1 MSNTIRDGV
10 RYFGCCLCD
19 NIFEGYGNNPDPVKD
34 KRWKLIEGE
43 DFKEDDEC
51 CIDCNNTK
59 VIPAR
64 MKEMGL

>member
-19 NIFEGYGNNPDPVKD
+19 DVFEGYGNNPDPVKNID
-34 KRWKLIEGE
+34 GE
-43 DFKEDDEC
+43 YFDDEEEC
-51 CIDCNNTK
+51 CDNCNSMR